1 MFKFL
6 KIGVGFKITAL
17 VFVVVLI
24 SVVSV
29 GYIAFFLSRSSLE
42 TRYQESI
49 DVVARLKTQKIEAFF
64 DKIRANIQF
73 GSQLES
79 VRQKCV
85 SAQAVDTVSTRR
97 NRKQDSLAMNT
108 KSREL
113 RDLLQNVLNSYE
125 IRNIYI
131 TNPGGEILYSQGE
144 SPTPQG
150 RVFTEKDA
158 NTLSSGRDSV
168 YFGNAFR
175 NGMEHFMH
183 VSAPVRDGKKNLL
196 GVIVY
201 EAKLKYVFGLVKDTS
216 GLGRTGE
223 IILARQFDNQILY
236 LNPTRLSNFDEK
248 TKVVYPNPY
257 KERSIQSAV
266 RGSASPSVYTGFYDI
281 DYRNREVLTT
291 WQYISLVGWGVIVK
305 IDKEEIY
312 EPTIGLRNNLI
323 ITGLTVF
330 LISLL
335 IGVIFSRSSLVRP
348 LMTLKETINLLAKGV
363 LPDKFYQSP
372 KTQDEIG
379 EMAGK
384 LNELVSNLK
393 TKANFALSIG
403 QGDLKADFKPASQQ
417 DNLGL
422 ALLNMRNSIQNSDEK
437 DREQSWIVEGIAE
450 IGDKLP
456 SIATIDELG
465 DLVCQFLTNKIGA
478 VQGAFYT
485 MEQEHQTEDEK
496 RRKVPVT
503 QYLELNASF
512 AFNKKKYL
520 ESKFKLAEGL
530 VGQCAV
536 EKDIIIRTEIPNDYF
551 TISSGILGDRKPKC
565 ILIAPLIT
573 NEIVYGVLELAGFTK
588 FGQREIAFIKQVSEI
603 IARTV
608 FNIKVR
614 ENTERLLEESQEL
627 SANLQKQ
634 QVILEQNAKDMEMA
648 QDNLERTNEA
658 LENQIKEV
666 ERANDRTRLLLENA
680 SEVITI
686 YEENA
691 TIRYI
696 SPSVS
701 KILGYSQD
709 EMIGIKDVMYI
720 HEKGVLDFE
729 QMFTDLLKDPTEKI
743 TIQFSYQTK
752 TNESIWLEAT
762 GTNLLSDPAIQG
774 IVVNSRDITERREV
788 EREQRLRGQMQA
800 LSENSPDLITR
811 ISKEGQIFYINPTIQ
826 EYTARD
832 KDEFLQKSISDSDVE
847 QALNKNII
855 LAWKNIVEEVIDKK
869 HNVNTEMDFHCAIGE
884 RIMQVSAIPEYN
896 EQHNIESVL
905 MVSHDITER
914 KAIEVEITR
923 KNKNITESI
932 NYAKRIQEAILPDN
946 NLIKGVL
953 PKSFMLYKPRD
964 VVSGDFPWFI
974 HFDDVTYIAAVD
986 CTGHGV
992 PGALMSLIGF
1002 FLLNNIVN
1010 LKQANTPGTILDLL
1024 DEEVTRTLKQDE
1036 SESST
1041 KDGMDISLCKINH
1054 TKNQMEYAG
1063 AHRPLYY
1070 LRQGELYEIKGNKFP
1085 IGGAQYKNRA
1095 RFTNTII
1102 NYKPNDSV
1110 YIFSDG
1116 FPDQFGG
1123 PKQKKFSPN
1132 KIREIIKG
1140 YAPQGLPTL
1149 KDMLNSEFEA
1159 WKDTNKQTDDVLMI
1173 GIQF

>member
-17 VFVVVLI
+17 VFVVVII
-24 SVVSV
+24 SVTSV

-42 TRYQESI
+42 TRYQEGI
-49 DVVARLKTQKIEAFF
+49 DVVARLKNQKIEAFF

-85 SAQAVDTVSTRR
+85 SAQVIDTTTRK
-97 NRKQDSLAMNT
+97 NRKQDSILANT
-108 KSREL
+108 KNREL
-113 RDLLQNVLNSYE
+113 KELLQNVLNSYE
-125 IRNIYI
+125 IKNIYI

-144 SPTPQG
+144 NPTPQG
-150 RVFTEKDA
+150 RIFTEKDA

-175 NGMEHFMH
+175 NGMEHYMH
-183 VSAPVRDGKKNLL
+183 VSAPVRDGRKNLL

-201 EAKLKYVFGLVKDTS
+201 EAKLKYVFSLAKDTS

-257 KERSIQSAV
+257 KERAVQSAV
-266 RGSASPSVYTGFYDI
+266 RGSAPPVVQIGFYDV
-281 DYRNREVLTT
+281 DYRNKEVLAT
-291 WQYISLVGWGVIVK
+291 WQYLPLVGWGIVVK

-330 LISLL
+330 FISLL

-363 LPDKFYQSP
+363 LPDKLYQSL

-403 QGDLKADFKPASQQ
+403 QGNLNADFKPASQQ

-422 ALLNMRNSIQNSDEK
+422 ALLNMRNSIQSSDAK
-437 DREQSWIVEGIAE
+437 DQEQSWIVEGMAE

-485 MEQEHQTEDEK
+485 MEQEPQTEEEK
-496 RRKVPVT
+496 KLRKPLT
-503 QYLELNASF
+503 QFLELTASF

-520 ESKFKLAEGL
+520 QSKFKLAEGL

-536 EKDIIIRTEIPNDYF
+536 EKDIILRTEIPNDYF

-565 ILIAPLIT
+565 LLIAPLIT
-573 NEIVYGVLELAGFTK
+573 DENVYGVLELAGFTK
-588 FGQREIAFIKQVSEI
+588 FGHREIAFIKQVSEI

-614 ENTERLLEESQEL
+614 ENTELLLEESQQL

-634 QVILEQNAKDMEMA
+634 QAILEQNAKDMELA

-686 YEENA
+686 YEANGV
-691 TIRYI
+691 IRYI

-709 EMIGIKDVMYI
+709 EMIGIKDVVYI
-720 HEKGVLDFE
+720 HEKGIADFE
-729 QMFTDLLKDPTEKI
+729 QMFKELLREPNEKV

-752 TNESIWLEAT
+752 NNERIWLEAT
-762 GTNLLSDPAIQG
+762 GTNLLSDSAIQG
-774 IVVNSRDITERREV
+774 IVVNSRDITERREA
-788 EREQRLRGQMQA
+788 EKEQRLRGQMQA

-811 ISKEGQIFYINPTIQ
+811 IGKEGEIFYINPII
-826 EYTARD
+826 EAYTKKPKED
-832 KDEFLQKSISDSDVE
+832 FLQKSITE
-847 QALNKNII
+847 IALNQNII
-855 LAWKNIVEEVIDKK
+855 NNWKSIVEEVMAKK
-869 HNVNTEMDFHCAIGE
+869 HTLNIEMDFPSELGE
-884 RIMQVSAIPEYN
+884 RTMQVSAIPEYN
-896 EQHNIESVL
+896 ELQNIESVL

-914 KAIEVEITR
+914 KLIEVEISR

-946 NLIKGVL
+946 NLIKSVL

-1070 LRQGELYEIKGNKFP
+1070 LREGELYEIKGNKFP

-1132 KIREIIKG
+1132 KIREIITQNAKN
-1140 YAPQGLPTL
+1140 GLPTL
-1149 KDMLNSEFEA
+1149 KDILNDEFEA
-1159 WKDTNKQTDDVLMI
+1159 WKGEQKQIDDVLMI

>member
-17 VFVVVLI
+17 VFVVVFI
-24 SVVSV
+24 SVLAV

-49 DVVARLKTQKIEAFF
+49 DVVARLKNQKIEAFF
-64 DKIRANIQF
+64 EKIRANIQF

-79 VRQKCV
+79 VRQKCI
-85 SAQAVDTVSTRR
+85 AGQTPDTVTNVR
-97 NRKQDSLAMNT
+97 NRKQDSILANT
-108 KSREL
+108 KNREL
-113 RDLLQNVLNSYE
+113 KDILQNVLNSYE
-125 IRNIYI
+125 IKNVYL

-144 SPTPQG
+144 NPTPKG
-150 RVFTEKDA
+150 RIFTEKDA

-175 NGMEHFMH
+175 NGVEHYMH
-183 VSAPVRDGKKNLL
+183 VSAPVRDGRKNLL

-201 EAKLKYVFGLVKDTS
+201 EAKLKYVFNLVKDTS

-223 IILARQFDNQILY
+223 IIIARQFDNQILY
-236 LNPTRLSNFDEK
+236 LNPTRLSSFDEK
-248 TKVVYPNPY
+248 TRVVYPNPY
-257 KERSIQSAV
+257 KEKSIQSAV
-266 RGSASPSVYTGFYDI
+266 RGSASPPVHVGFYDV
-281 DYRNREVLTT
+281 DYRNKEVLTT
-291 WQYISLVGWGVIVK
+291 WQYIPLVSWGLIVK

-323 ITGLTVF
+323 VTGLTVF

-335 IGVIFSRSSLVRP
+335 IGVIFSRSALVRP

-363 LPDKFYQSP
+363 LPDTFYQSL

-403 QGDLKADFKPASQQ
+403 QGNLKADFKPASQQ

-437 DREQSWIVEGIAE
+437 DKEQSWIVEGIAE

-485 MEQEHQTEDEK
+485 MEQESQTEEEK
-496 RRKVPVT
+496 RLRKPLN
-503 QYLELNASF
+503 QFLELNASF

-520 ESKFKLAEGL
+520 EAKFKLAEGL

-536 EKDIIIRTEIPNDYF
+536 EKDIILRTEIPNDYF

-573 NEIVYGVLELAGFTK
+573 NENVYGVLELAGFTK

-634 QVILEQNAKDMEMA
+634 QTILEQNAKDMELA

-686 YEENA
+686 YEANA
-691 TIRYI
+691 VIRYI

-709 EMIGIKDVMYI
+709 EMIGIKDAIYI
-720 HEKGVLDFE
+720 HEKGVVDFE
-729 QMFTDLLKDPTEKI
+729 QMFRDLLQDPSEKI

-752 TNESIWLEAT
+752 NNERIWLEAT
-762 GTNLLSDPAIQG
+762 GTNLLNDAAIQG
-774 IVVNSRDITERREV
+774 IVVNSRDITERRAGEK
-788 EREQRLRGQMQA
+788 EQRLRGQMQA
-800 LSENSPDLITR
+800 LSENSTDLITR
-811 ISKEGQIFYINPTIQ
+811 IGKDGEVFYINPVIE
-826 EYTARD
+826 EYTERPKED
-832 KDEFLQKSISDSDVE
+832 YLQKFISEID
-847 QALNKNII
+847 LG
-855 LAWKNIVEEVIDKK
+855 KNIVKNWQNIVAEVILNKQKID
-869 HNVNTEMDFHCAIGE
+869 VEMEFPSALGE
-884 RIMQVSAIPEYN
+884 RIMQVNAIPEYN
-896 EQHNIESVL
+896 DQNNIESVL

-914 KAIEVEITR
+914 KAIEMEITK
-923 KNKNITESI
+923 KNRNITESI

-946 NLIKGVL
+946 NLIRKAL

-964 VVSGDFPWFI
+964 VVSGDFPWFM
-974 HFDDVTYIAAVD
+974 HFDDTTYIAAVD

-1002 FLLNNIVN
+1002 FLLNNILN
-1010 LKQANTPGTILDLL
+1010 LRQANTPGTILDLL

-1041 KDGMDISLCKINH
+1041 KDGMDISLCKISH
-1054 TKNQMEYAG
+1054 KEDQIEYAG

-1070 LRQGELYEIKGNKFP
+1070 LREGELYEIKGNKFP

-1102 NYKPNDSV
+1102 NYNKNDSV
-1110 YIFSDG
+1110 YVFSDG

-1132 KIREIIKG
+1132 RIREIITGNFNK
-1140 YAPQGLPTL
+1140 GLPTL
-1149 KDMLNSEFEA
+1149 KEVLNDEFEA